1 MQISALYRN
10 GREDR
15 FLAGLCLVKK
25 VPHPLG
31 SLLAPLVSGIW
42 TVGSV
47 HQSMRWRC
55 SLSVARTTEHMRPAR
70 SSQPFPLLCKQSG
83 KWRHPSHKQL
93 VRCQS
98 ITAFAQL
105 GSLGSF
111 TPHSYHSWW
120 FPKVA
125 AELPGSLQIAFCGIK
140 PLLPLAFSL
149 SVITPACQHCSK
161 YACVSGSHISHFT
174 EFSHLKTL
182 SHHSLH

>member
-1 MQISALYRN
+1 MPISALYRN
-10 GREDR
+10 GRKDG
-15 FLAGLCLVKK
+15 FLPELCIVRK

-31 SLLAPLVSGIW
+31 SLLEPLVSEIW

-47 HQSMRWRC
+47 HHSRRWRC
-55 SLSVARTTEHMRPAR
+55 FLSVAHIAKHTRPAH

-93 VRCQS
+93 LRCQS
-98 ITAFAQL
+98 ITAFARL

-120 FPKVA
+120 FPRVS
-125 AELPGSLQIAFCGIK
+125 ELSGSLKIAFYGIQ
-140 PLLPLAFSL
+140 PLPPLAFSL

-161 YACVSGSHISHFT
+161 RVCVSGSLISHFT
-174 EFSHLKTL
+174 EFSHLKTP
-182 SHHSLH
+182 SHHSLR